1 MWRTVLTAVIAYG
14 YGAPQFD
21 GSRPASFDRPLQTF
35 HAEIDNAA
43 RVGGHQVRMFKD
55 NVVQFAIA
63 CVDRVHEQVSEQ

>member
-35 HAEIDNAA
+35 HVEIDHAA
-43 RVGGHQVRMFKD
+43 RVGGHQLMQFKD
-55 NVVQFAIA
+55 NVVHFVVA
-63 CVDRVHEQVSEQ
+63 CAEQVQGQVNGQ